1 MEQDLVHH
9 PYSSSQGPG
18 LLEIYRID
26 LHPLKKHQFK
36 FFVGPFKVPDPMQ
49 LVPSPTSCCRF
60 TALPGGWNI
69 GVLQHP
75 RGLKPIPI
83 AAILGNSIGEG
94 FSNRTGRWPMRIR
107 LRSHIT
113 ILKVAS
119 AIKVQ
124 TSSKVRRIWTYIYSF
139 VVLIIPFWCPLLS
152 TVGKNQVYNLSPI

>member
-49 LVPSPTSCCRF
+49 VGTFTNQLLQVYSIAWWMKHWGAPTPKRSK
-60 TALPGGWNI
+60 AY
-69 GVLQHP
+69 
-75 RGLKPIPI
+75 PI

-139 VVLIIPFWCPLLS
+139 VVLIIPF
-152 TVGKNQVYNLSPI
+152 